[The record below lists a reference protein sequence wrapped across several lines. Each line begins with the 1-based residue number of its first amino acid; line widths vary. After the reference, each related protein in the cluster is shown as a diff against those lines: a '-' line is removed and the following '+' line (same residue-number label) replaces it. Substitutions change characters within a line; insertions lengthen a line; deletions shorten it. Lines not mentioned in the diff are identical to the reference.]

1 MAITFDPAKRLQA
14 LLERKLDFED
24 AQNVFDGDTIATF
37 EDVRFD
43 YPETRWI
50 TAGKLN
56 GRMVMIVWTPRGA
69 DRHVIS
75 MRHCHA
81 KEERKLVR
89 RFGIPGKKKNLE

>member
-1 MAITFDPAKRLQA
+1 MAITFDPAKRAIA
-14 LLERKLDFED
+14 LSDRNLDFED
-24 AQNVFDGDTIATF
+24 AQKVFDGDTIVTF

-50 TAGKLN
+50 TAGRLED
-56 GRMVMIVWTPRGA
+56 RMVMIVWTPRGA

-81 KEERKLVR
+81 KEERKLR
-89 RFGIPGKKKNLE
+89 ERFGLRGST